1 MASTKRRKQRT
12 KAPAK
17 RTGIPLVVYFEDD
30 LARKLEAVARERSVP
45 KAALVR
51 IAVSRLIIQMGSG
64 QLELPLGVE

>member
-1 MASTKRRKQRT
+1 
-12 KAPAK
+12 
-17 RTGIPLVVYFEDD
+17 LVVYFEDG

-51 IAVSRLIIQMGSG
+51 IAVGRLLIQLGSG

>member
-1 MASTKRRKQRT
+1 MASLMPRKNRSAAPKRS
-12 KAPAK
+12 
-17 RTGIPLVVYFEDD
+17 GIPLVVYFEDG

-51 IAVSRLIIQMGSG
+51 IAVGRLLIQLGSG